1 MKVDLGE
8 VSKKQWEFC
17 NSEARY
23 SAYGGARGG
32 GKSHALRLK
41 AIMGCVEK
49 PGLRVLI
56 VRRTYPEL
64 ESSIIEPMLEQL
76 GVRN

>member
-1 MKVDLGE
+1 MKFYLGE
-8 VSKKQWEFC
+8 ATKKQWEFC
-17 NSEARY
+17 KSEARY
-23 SAYGGARGG
+23 SAFGGARGG

-41 AIMGCVEK
+41 AILGCVGK

-64 ESSIIEPMLEQL
+64 ESSIAEPMMRML
-76 GVRN
+76 GGE